1 MVGAV
6 IDEAVPEMVALF
18 AKVTAAP
25 ARTHQ
30 EEIGLDNPLQHR
42 TLLSRMAAEYLDGE
56 IIGYVVTFDDVT
68 DLLSAQRKAAWA
80 DVARRIAH
88 EIKNPLT
95 PIQLSAERLQRKY
108 QDEVES
114 DPEIFRTC
122 TDTIIRQV
130 SDIGRMVDEFSSFAR
145 MPQPLMYNEN
155 ILEIC
160 REAAFLERNRNT
172 NLVFDI
178 DLPDTPVIVNCDR
191 RQIAQALTN
200 LLKNASE
207 SIEARLTNKSLSSEP
222 VKSPFGLST
231 ACPT

>member
-1 MVGAV
+1 MRVEVGDDTDEISSLGRAFNNMTNELEVQREGLVTANRELDERRRFTETVLSGVSAGVIGLDAAGRIHLSNRSASDLLSRNLGHMVGAV

-114 DPEIFRTC
+114 DPEIF
-122 TDTIIRQV
+122 Q
-130 SDIGRMVDEFSSFAR
+130 
-145 MPQPLMYNEN
+145 
-155 ILEIC
+155 
-160 REAAFLERNRNT
+160 
-172 NLVFDI
+172 
-178 DLPDTPVIVNCDR
+178 DLY
-191 RQIAQALTN
+191 
-200 LLKNASE
+200 
-207 SIEARLTNKSLSSEP
+207 
-222 VKSPFGLST
+222 
-231 ACPT
+231 